1 MAFLFQPLD
10 NEGIKIYQSWFAD
23 ETTRR
28 RISFPDAIWANYVLH
43 TPNVYCWTIWK
54 DANCVGVLQTDIIE
68 AVAYFVLI
76 INPAF
81 RGQGYCK
88 PIIETFTQLE
98 SMQAVEM
105 FEAQIEKDNLHS
117 IKCHTA
123 AGFVQTGGDADFYF
137 FQKKATLNVLF

>member
-1 MAFLFQPLD
+1 MF
-10 NEGIKIYQSWFAD
+10 I
-23 ETTRR
+23 
-28 RISFPDAIWANYVLH
+28 
-43 TPNVYCWTIWK
+43 WTIWNNN
-54 DANCVGVLQTDIIE
+54 NCISVLQTDIIE

-88 PIIETFTQLE
+88 TIIETFTQLE
-98 SMQAVEM
+98 SMQAVEI

-123 AGFVQTGGDADFYF
+123 AGFSQTGGDAEFYF
-137 FQKKATLNVLF
+137 LQKKATLKVLF